1 MKRFLSLFPYR
12 VEVTE
17 MMTVAVNMKTLSYP
31 FIGCVKKLFA
41 VRFGRKEATSRLHS
55 NEDHF

>member
-1 MKRFLSLFPYR
+1 M
-12 VEVTE
+12 TE